1 MGNVYAEITI
11 KNGGDVTNVGRGIVP
26 AEDVRSIT
34 VTALVDTGATSII
47 IPEDMRQKLGL
58 SVVGTRTANLA
69 GGAKME
75 CKITEPVLICWKDRE
90 VSCNAIA
97 LPGGKV
103 VLLGVIPLEFMD
115 LVVDTK
121 RRELVPAHGDEILTL
136 AM

>member
-11 KNGGDVTNVGRGIVP
+11 KNGADVTNVGRGIIPV
-26 AEDVRSIT
+26 EDVRSIT
-34 VTALVDTGATSII
+34 VSALVDTGATSVI

-58 SVVGTRTANLA
+58 SVVETRTANLA

-75 CKITEPVLICWKDRE
+75 CKVTEPVWIYWKDRK
-90 VSCNAIA
+90 VSCNALV
-97 LPGGKV
+97 LPEGR

-115 LVVDTK
+115 LVVDPK
-121 RRELVPAHGDEILTL
+121 RQELVPAHGEEILTL